1 MNSIILSSFLNR
13 TYPSISTVIR
23 VQIWPIFGAI
33 LSISCVANVRFQFF
47 VCVFSSSLK
56 CVMRRTTCLP
66 ACNIHSRAC
75 NDDVIMSLHSSP
87 SQVSVDGELVK
98 SSELFNDQLSLAELK
113 VIS

>member
-1 MNSIILSSFLNR
+1 M
-13 TYPSISTVIR
+13 
-23 VQIWPIFGAI
+23 
-33 LSISCVANVRFQFF
+33 
-47 VCVFSSSLK
+47 CVFSSSLK
-56 CVMRRTTCLP
+56 CVMRRITCLP

-75 NDDVIMSLHSSP
+75 NDDVMSLHSSP